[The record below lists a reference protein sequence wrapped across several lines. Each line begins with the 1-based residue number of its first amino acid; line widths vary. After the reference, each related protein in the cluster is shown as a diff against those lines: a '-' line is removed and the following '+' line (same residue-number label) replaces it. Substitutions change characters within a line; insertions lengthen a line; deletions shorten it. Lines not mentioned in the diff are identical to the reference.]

1 MYLYADRIILQILAF
16 SLGPFLGLLTA
27 AFVNPWAGIIIGLTA
42 FIFIFFQPFFS
53 DCCLKNTA
61 KDLGL
66 EKILLAEGNVKY
78 YSRSLDL
85 TGKLYLCRD
94 KITFVINNKVDIILP
109 VEKILKVQGETEQ
122 IDEEALKLTPMFERR
137 SPNLPQVTQMVTEIA
152 VLNCGI
158 LQITVEQSIFSNEFC
173 FEVSDINLWVKKVI
187 ELQKSR
193 AL

>member
-1 MYLYADRIILQILAF
+1 MYLYAERILIQILAF

-66 EKILLAEGNVKY
+66 EKILVAEGNIKY

-85 TGKLYLCRD
+85 KGKLYLCKD
-94 KITFVINNKVDIILP
+94 GITFVINNKVDLFIP
-109 VEKILKVQGETEQ
+109 VKKILKVQGETEQ
-122 IDEEALKLTPMFERR
+122 IGRASCRER
-137 SPNLPQVTQMVTEIA
+137 V
-152 VLNCGI
+152 
-158 LQITVEQSIFSNEFC
+158 
-173 FEVSDINLWVKKVI
+173 
-187 ELQKSR
+187 
-193 AL
+193 